1 MTTLNEATASAT
13 ELSSGG
19 AARRW
24 RDVPSVFLE
33 FFRSPNRTAAVLP
46 SSQHLVAPMTA
57 PIPERGEPVV
67 VELGGGTGVFTE
79 GIQRRLGGRGRHI
92 AFELNPRWAELLG
105 QRFPGVEVL
114 CADASELP
122 RVLAERGLV
131 ADVVVSSVPWEAH
144 AVVDG
149 STLVDKIA
157 GSLTAD
163 GVMTQLA
170 HRWTQWASPAKRL
183 AAQMRS
189 GFEETH
195 TTRTVWQNF
204 PPALAYLAR
213 RPRYSAGLDQH
224 DGLAAS
230 GAGRE

>member
-1 MTTLNEATASAT
+1 MLSANETTAPAT
-13 ELSSGG
+13 ELSSRDAG
-19 AARRW
+19 RW

-46 SSQHLVAPMTA
+46 SSPRLVAPMTA

-67 VELGGGTGVFTE
+67 VELGAGTGVFTE

-105 QRFPGVEVL
+105 HRFPGVEVL

-122 RVLAERGLV
+122 QVLADRGLV

-144 AVVDG
+144 SVVDG

-157 GSLTAD
+157 GSLTED

-183 AAQMRS
+183 AAQMRA
-189 GFEETH
+189 GFEETL
-195 TTRTVWQNF
+195 TTRTTWQNF
-204 PPALAYLAR
+204 PPALAYVAR
-213 RPRYSAGLDQH
+213 RPRYPHSTAG
-224 DGLAAS
+224 
-230 GAGRE
+230 